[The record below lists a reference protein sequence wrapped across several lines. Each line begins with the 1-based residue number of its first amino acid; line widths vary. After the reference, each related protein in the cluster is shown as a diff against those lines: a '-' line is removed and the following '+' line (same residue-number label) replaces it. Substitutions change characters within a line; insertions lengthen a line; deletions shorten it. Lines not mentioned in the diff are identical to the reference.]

1 VASRR
6 AAGLVARGQVQ
17 RAQWIVTWRRLTDVT
32 SFAGIVSHRSCWAAD
47 GRSAVEVIVDAE
59 GHADALDA
67 GRLEVADRGLR
78 QLHVEQTLLAGGDAR
93 AGEAGDGDLRR
104 PAFAARAMPRRL
116 PRAVTGMCM

>member
-1 VASRR
+1 VDRHLAPADARHELRR
-6 AAGLVARGQVQ
+6 D
-17 RAQWIVTWRRLTDVT
+17 RAPQILL
-32 SFAGIVSHRSCWAAD
+32 SAD

-67 GRLEVADRGLR
+67 GRLEVADRGRR

-116 PRAVTGMCM
+116 PRAMTGMCT